1 VSTIDTDTIN
11 TNIMPILNCPFCGD
25 YLPYVLNEGIVF
37 CDHCERMVDSSYK
50 NKMLSVFR
58 ILNKNQGMKY
68 DHIKLEYKLDDKSW
82 EILTKAIEDCLT
94 HQEFEALLKRIS
106 SSSSE

>member
-1 VSTIDTDTIN
+1 
-11 TNIMPILNCPFCGD
+11 MPILNCPFCSD
-25 YLPYVLNEGIVF
+25 YLPYVLNEGIVY
-37 CDHCERMVDSSYK
+37 CDNCERMVDSSYT

-68 DHIKLEYKLDDKSW
+68 DHIKTEYSLDDKSW

-94 HQEFEALLKRIS
+94 HQDFAVLLKRIS
-106 SSSSE
+106 SSSS

>member
-1 VSTIDTDTIN
+1 MS
-11 TNIMPILNCPFCGD
+11 ILNCPFCGD

-37 CDHCERMVDSSYK
+37 CYNCERMVSSSYS

-82 EILTKAIEDCLT
+82 EFLIKAIDECLT
-94 HQEFEALLKRIS
+94 FQDFEFLLKTMS
-106 SSSSE
+106 SSSS